1 MGLLEELLR
10 IFLENAPARLAALR
24 AAIAA
29 RDAVR
34 MEAAAHSLKGTLR
47 ALGAAPAQALA
58 AALEAV
64 GRQRRLDGAGSLL
77 ESLEREMARLTA
89 FFAASPIRS
98 GKRAHE
104 GADRRR

>member
-34 MEAAAHSLKGTLR
+34 MEAPAHSLKGTLR

-89 FFAASPIRS
+89 FFADPQWKA
-98 GKRAHE
+98 
-104 GADRRR
+104 GA